1 MVGDKR
7 ILKSRAFDVEG
18 RKEEGGR
25 RGSEGSGRSE
35 GVGTDRMG
43 RRIVTVVRSREEL
56 KLRIES

>member
-35 GVGTDRMG
+35 GVGINRRG
-43 RRIVTVVRSREEL
+43 RRFVTVVRSREEL